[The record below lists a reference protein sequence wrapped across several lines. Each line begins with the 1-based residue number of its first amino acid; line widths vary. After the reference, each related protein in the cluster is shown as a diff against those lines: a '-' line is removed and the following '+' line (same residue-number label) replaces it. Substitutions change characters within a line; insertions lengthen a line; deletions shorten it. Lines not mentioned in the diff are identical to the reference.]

1 VANKKTNHSGTSVR
15 SVVKNKGIRMKKQ
28 QFSKDVLI
36 IDPEEEV
43 EKITKQLRSFLT
55 NQLKRRGLIVALSGG
70 IDSSVTTALSVKAL
84 GPDRVLALLMPE
96 RHSSDDTLDLST
108 IVADHFGVEKIH
120 EDISNILESVGFYKR
135 YDDAVRMVIPEYGDG
150 WKSKIVT
157 PNVTETKGFN
167 LFSIVAQSPDNTIIK
182 KRLPLKAYLEIVA
195 ATNFKQRTRKMLEYY
210 HADRLNFAVTGTPN
224 RLEYDQGF
232 FVKLGDGAADVKPI
246 AHLYK
251 TQVYQLAEYLGVPEK
266 IRKRPP
272 TTDTYSL
279 SQGQD
284 EFYFSLPYDKMDLCL
299 YGKNNDISVE
309 TVAEYLGLKPEQ
321 IQRVYDDIDTKRSTT
336 RYLHLPPLLI
346 EDIPEILK

>member
-1 VANKKTNHSGTSVR
+1 VEEKIKR
-15 SVVKNKGIRMKKQ
+15 IFMKKQ

-36 IDPEEEV
+36 IDAEKEID
-43 EKITKQLRSFLT
+43 KITRKLRTYLT
-55 NQLKRRGLIVALSGG
+55 TRFKRRGLIVALSGG

-84 GPDRVLALLMPE
+84 GPERVLALLMPE
-96 RHSSDDTLDLST
+96 RHSSDDTLDLSN

-120 EDISNILESVGFYKR
+120 EDISRILEAVGFYNR
-135 YDDAVRMVIPEYGDG
+135 YDKAVRMVIPEYTDG

-157 PNVTETKGFN
+157 PNVIETKGFN
-167 LFSIVAQSPDNTIIK
+167 LFSIVAQSPANTIIK
-182 KRLPLKAYLEIVA
+182 KRLSLKAYLEIVA

-251 TQVYQLAEYLGVPEK
+251 SQVYQLAQYLGVPEE

-299 YGKNNDISVE
+299 YGKNNNISVE
-309 TVAEYLGLKPEQ
+309 TVAEYLDLNPEQ
-321 IQRVYDDIDTKRSTT
+321 IQRVYDDIDTKRLTT
-336 RYLHLPPLLI
+336 RYLHLSPLLI
-346 EDIPEILK
+346 EDIPEIKK